1 MTSVA
6 PNDPLSAQ
14 GPQPQ
19 SAEEAGSERPVL
31 TAIAAGQAVAYGLS
45 PLFNA
50 YYDFATWG
58 VICLA
63 TLAVVGVLILTVP
76 VRLARP
82 AVAALACLV
91 GLAVWSAVSVLWAE
105 SEDSAWTEA
114 NRLAFYAASFGVSV
128 WCIRTVRS
136 ARTVVA
142 ALAVALAVVVVVVTV
157 RLFSPPSEFDA
168 FRLVEPL
175 GYVNGMAGS
184 LMMAV
189 WVFLGLIH
197 WPRLPSLLS
206 GGAVALATL
215 SGCLLVLTQS
225 RAVVPAIA
233 ASALVLFLFAPQR
246 VPRAWALIFVCG
258 ATAAAVPTLI
268 DVYQQVDQVGGRA
281 TPTEDVVQRAAL
293 AAIVV
298 SLAAGALWAVAT
310 AIRSRVTSES
320 LRVSAVVL
328 AAAIP
333 IAAAVVGLAL
343 VGDPVERTKRG
354 YDDFTSPRVVVPTN
368 NRYASLT
375 TTTRYDFWRVAWD
388 AFRDHP
394 ARGLGAG
401 NFAVVFPARRRTPE
415 YVRNPHSVEV
425 QVLSELGVVGGVLL
439 LGFVG
444 AASWSVVRRR
454 APTLAGA
461 DLTVLVV
468 GAGVFSVWLVHTSI
482 DWLHNLPGVTGMALL
497 GLALLVVRPQPTVA
511 RPASSGTPYRRWL
524 PLVAAVSLL
533 ALAAGSIGRALAADA
548 YLRQAKGHLPGRPDL
563 ALRDARRSL
572 DLNPEAMSAYYASAA
587 ASAGLGSY
595 DGARDALLE
604 ATRREPSN
612 YVPWGLLGDLE
623 TRRGNTA
630 GARAAYAKAS
640 MLSPFD
646 PDLRS
651 LTRQPTDSGSS

>member
-6 PNDPLSAQ
+6 PNERLAAQ
-14 GPQPQ
+14 GSQPQ
-19 SAEEAGSERPVL
+19 GAEEAGRERPIL
-31 TAIAAGQAVAYGLS
+31 TVIAAGQAVAYGLS

-63 TLAVVGVLILTVP
+63 TLAVLAVLILTVP

-114 NRLAFYAASFGVSV
+114 NRLSFYAASFGLSL
-128 WCIRTVRS
+128 WCIRSVRS

-142 ALAVALAVVVVVVTV
+142 ALAVALGVFVVVVTV

-233 ASALVLFLFAPQR
+233 ASAVVLFLFAPQR
-246 VPRAWALIFVCG
+246 VPRAWALIVVCG
-258 ATAAAVPTLI
+258 ATAAAVPTLL
-268 DVYQQVDQVGGRA
+268 DVYQQVDQVGERA
-281 TPTEDVVQRAAL
+281 TPTEDAVQRAAL
-293 AAIVV
+293 AAVVV

-320 LRVSAVVL
+320 LRRSAVVL

-333 IAAAVVGLAL
+333 LAAAVVGLAL
-343 VGDPVERTKRG
+343 IGNPVERAKRG

-401 NFAVVFPARRRTPE
+401 NFAVVFPSRRRTPE
-415 YVRNPHSVEV
+415 YVRNPHSIEV
-425 QVLSELGVVGGVLL
+425 QVTSELGVVGGVLL
-439 LGFVG
+439 LGFIG

-454 APTLAGA
+454 GPTVAGA

-497 GLALLVVRPQPTVA
+497 GLALIVVRPQPA
-511 RPASSGTPYRRWL
+511 ADRPRPGKAYRRWL
-524 PLVAAVSLL
+524 PLAAAVPLL
-533 ALAAGSIGRALAADA
+533 ALAAGSVGRALAADA

-572 DLNPEAMSAYYASAA
+572 DLNPEAMSAYYTSAA

-595 DGARDALLE
+595 DGARQALLE

-651 LTRQPTDSGSS
+651 LTRQPTDSGSP

>member
-6 PNDPLSAQ
+6 PNERLAAQ
-14 GPQPQ
+14 GSQPQ
-19 SAEEAGSERPVL
+19 GAEEAGRERPIL
-31 TAIAAGQAVAYGLS
+31 TVIAAGQAVAYGLS

-63 TLAVVGVLILTVP
+63 TLAVLAVLILTVP

-114 NRLAFYAASFGVSV
+114 NRLSFYAASFGLSL
-128 WCIRTVRS
+128 WCIRSVRS

-142 ALAVALAVVVVVVTV
+142 ALAVALGVFVVVVTV

-233 ASALVLFLFAPQR
+233 ASAVVLFLFAPQR
-246 VPRAWALIFVCG
+246 VPRAWALIVVCG
-258 ATAAAVPTLI
+258 ATAAAVPTLL
-268 DVYQQVDQVGGRA
+268 DVYQQVDQVGERA
-281 TPTEDVVQRAAL
+281 TPTEDAVQRAAL
-293 AAIVV
+293 AAVVV

-310 AIRSRVTSES
+310 SIRSRVTSES
-320 LRVSAVVL
+320 LRRSAVVL

-333 IAAAVVGLAL
+333 LAAAVVGLAL
-343 VGDPVERTKRG
+343 IGNPVERAKRG

-401 NFAVVFPARRRTPE
+401 NFAVVFPSRRRTPE
-415 YVRNPHSVEV
+415 YVRNPHSIEV
-425 QVLSELGVVGGVLL
+425 QVTSELGVVGGVLL

-454 APTLAGA
+454 GPTVAGA

-497 GLALLVVRPQPTVA
+497 GLALIVVRPQPA
-511 RPASSGTPYRRWL
+511 ADRPRPGKAYRRWL
-524 PLVAAVSLL
+524 PLAAAVPLL
-533 ALAAGSIGRALAADA
+533 ALAAGSVGRALAADA

-572 DLNPEAMSAYYASAA
+572 DLNPEAMSAYYTSAA

-595 DGARDALLE
+595 DGARQALLE

-651 LTRQPTDSGSS
+651 LTRQPTDSGSP

>member
-6 PNDPLSAQ
+6 PNERLAAQ
-14 GPQPQ
+14 GSQPQ
-19 SAEEAGSERPVL
+19 GAEEAGRERPIL
-31 TAIAAGQAVAYGLS
+31 TVIAAGQAVAYGLS

-63 TLAVVGVLILTVP
+63 TLAVLAVLILTVP

-114 NRLAFYAASFGVSV
+114 NRLSFYAASFGVSL
-128 WCIRTVRS
+128 WCIRSVRS

-142 ALAVALAVVVVVVTV
+142 ALAVALGVFVVVVTV

-233 ASALVLFLFAPQR
+233 ASAVVLFLFAPQR
-246 VPRAWALIFVCG
+246 VPRAWALIVVCG
-258 ATAAAVPTLI
+258 ATAAAVPTLL
-268 DVYQQVDQVGGRA
+268 DVYQQVDQVGERA
-281 TPTEDVVQRAAL
+281 TPTEDAVQRAAL
-293 AAIVV
+293 AAVVV

-320 LRVSAVVL
+320 LRRSAVVL

-333 IAAAVVGLAL
+333 LAAAVVGLAL
-343 VGDPVERTKRG
+343 IGNPVERAKRG

-401 NFAVVFPARRRTPE
+401 NFAVVFPSRRRTPE
-415 YVRNPHSVEV
+415 YVRNPHSIEV
-425 QVLSELGVVGGVLL
+425 QVTSELGVVGGVLL

-454 APTLAGA
+454 GPTVAGA

-497 GLALLVVRPQPTVA
+497 GLALIVVRPQPA
-511 RPASSGTPYRRWL
+511 ADRPRPGKAYRRWL
-524 PLVAAVSLL
+524 PLAAAVPLL
-533 ALAAGSIGRALAADA
+533 ALAAGSVGRALAADA

-572 DLNPEAMSAYYASAA
+572 DLNPEAMSAYYTSAA

-595 DGARDALLE
+595 DGARQALLE

-651 LTRQPTDSGSS
+651 LTRQPTDSGSP

>member
-6 PNDPLSAQ
+6 PNERLAAQ
-14 GPQPQ
+14 GSQPQ
-19 SAEEAGSERPVL
+19 GAEEAGRERPIL
-31 TAIAAGQAVAYGLS
+31 TVIAAGQAVAYGLS

-63 TLAVVGVLILTVP
+63 TLAVLAVLILTVP

-114 NRLAFYAASFGVSV
+114 NRLSFYAASFGLSL
-128 WCIRTVRS
+128 WCIRSVRS

-142 ALAVALAVVVVVVTV
+142 ALAVALGVFVVVVTV

-233 ASALVLFLFAPQR
+233 ASAVVLFLFAPQR
-246 VPRAWALIFVCG
+246 VPRAWALIVVCG
-258 ATAAAVPTLI
+258 ATAAAVPTLL
-268 DVYQQVDQVGGRA
+268 DVYQQVDQVGERA
-281 TPTEDVVQRAAL
+281 TPTEDAVQRAAL
-293 AAIVV
+293 AAVVV

-310 AIRSRVTSES
+310 SIRSRVTSES
-320 LRVSAVVL
+320 LRRSAVVL

-333 IAAAVVGLAL
+333 LAAAVVGLAL
-343 VGDPVERTKRG
+343 IGNPVERAKRG

-401 NFAVVFPARRRTPE
+401 NFAVVFPSRRRTPE
-415 YVRNPHSVEV
+415 YVRNPHSIEV
-425 QVLSELGVVGGVLL
+425 QVTSELGVVGGVLL
-439 LGFVG
+439 LGFIG

-454 APTLAGA
+454 GPTVAGA

-497 GLALLVVRPQPTVA
+497 GLALIVVRPQPA
-511 RPASSGTPYRRWL
+511 ADRPRPGKAYRRWL
-524 PLVAAVSLL
+524 PLAAAVPLL
-533 ALAAGSIGRALAADA
+533 ALAAGSVGRALAADA

-572 DLNPEAMSAYYASAA
+572 DLNPEAMSAYYTSAA

-595 DGARDALLE
+595 DGARQALLE

-651 LTRQPTDSGSS
+651 LTRQPTDSGSP